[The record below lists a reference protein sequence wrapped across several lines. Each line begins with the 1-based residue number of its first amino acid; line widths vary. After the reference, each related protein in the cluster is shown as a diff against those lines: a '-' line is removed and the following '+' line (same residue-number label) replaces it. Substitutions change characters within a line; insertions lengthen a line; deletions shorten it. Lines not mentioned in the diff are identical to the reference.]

1 MDTGLSKRLS
11 HAYIIAARPDAGFER
26 ATLLAQEMLCGGAP
40 PRPCGACRD
49 CRKVRQGIHPDVLI
63 LARQTDDKGKPKRE
77 IYVDQIREL
86 AAAAPVL
93 PGEAERKVFIIRDA
107 GSMNP
112 AAQNAL
118 LKLLEEPPSFLSFIL
133 IAEGADQ
140 LLETVRSRCVLLQEN
155 GEEDPPPPEARERA
169 ERYLDFAA
177 GRARLSLIS
186 FANEHGELS
195 AAEILEFVKAARILL
210 TDMLC
215 RRLPDRRMPRSEL
228 MRISGLMDRA
238 EEYLRFNVSVKHVL
252 GLLTVETVQKGI

>member
-1 MDTGLSKRLS
+1 MVDTGLSKRLS

-26 ATLLAQEMLCGGAP
+26 ATVLAQEMLCGGAP

-140 LLETVRSRCVLLQEN
+140 LLETVRSRCVLIQEN
-155 GEEDPPPPEARERA
+155 GEEAPPPPEARERA
-169 ERYLDFAA
+169 ERYLDCAA
-177 GRARLSLIS
+177 GKARLSLIS
-186 FANEHGELS
+186 FANAQGELS
-195 AAEILEFVKAARILL
+195 AAESLEFVKAVRILL
-210 TDMLC
+210 ADMLC
-215 RRLPDRRMPRSEL
+215 GRLSDRKMSQSEL
-228 MRISGLMDRA
+228 LRLSGLMDRA
-238 EEYLRFNVSVKHVL
+238 EEYLHFNVSVKHVL
-252 GLLTVETVQKGI
+252 GLLTVETVRT